1 MFVKE
6 NPDRRRRKKKKK
18 INETHIFN
26 PLFAG
31 SRGLVDGWQSDV
43 LKCVFHA
50 RYTLV
55 SHLIF
60 KFSDFSLIFASFVK
74 NFNSKIQFVCCQVIH
89 YILCCVAFCTILV
102 NIFRFIGKL
111 IWLKIYFWFLPWSVV
126 WSHVDLLRHAGWW
139 YISIW
144 LAIFKL
150 FGPFASK
157 SFIQRI
163 VWGLRNNLPWYL
175 FVQHFPWS
183 IQVYWKTSFVQNVKP
198 L

>member
-6 NPDRRRRKKKKK
+6 NPDRRRRRKKKK

-139 YISIW
+139 YISIS
-144 LAIFKL
+144 LANIQTFWAFCEQIFY
-150 FGPFASK
+150 SK
-157 SFIQRI
+157 NSL
-163 VWGLRNNLPWYL
+163 GAE
-175 FVQHFPWS
+175 
-183 IQVYWKTSFVQNVKP
+183 K
-198 L
+198 